1 MDTTNTHG
9 VQTYGVQ
16 VGGREPK
23 ALLMSD
29 GTRLALEEEAGPGGR
44 ADWTLVGDDGTETD
58 GISVADAMRLAG
70 DEHADYVRVRTRSE
84 VAWLRI
90 VAEWFDEQAERL
102 DRELASA
109 RA

>member
-1 MDTTNTHG
+1 MNTTDTH
-9 VQTYGVQ
+9 GVQ

-23 ALLMSD
+23 ALLLSD

-44 ADWTLVGDDGTETD
+44 ADWTLVGDDGEAAS
-58 GISVADAMRLAG
+58 GISVSDAIKLAG
-70 DEHADYVRVRTRSE
+70 DEHSEYVRVRTRSE
-84 VAWLRI
+84 IAWLRV

-102 DRELASA
+102 DRELAVA